1 MSSNVSELISKLNT
15 LSDKGIEVF
24 VPSKKK
30 TVTIKP
36 LNLKQQKDLIS
47 SMLDGVKGTL
57 DFSRVVNSIILD
69 NSGVEDLKVFDKI
82 PFMIGMRIEAMG
94 SKYIDDSVTIDLQAV
109 LDNIKKTKLELK
121 EEKLIEYKNL
131 KVNLAIPTLQYENM
145 LLKKGASDLKVEDGS
160 YREQVSTL
168 YLLEIVKYIKELEID
183 EVVVNMPDIKIPDRI
198 NLVEKL
204 PLAIYTDIS
213 DYIETVSTYN
223 TSLLTVGDNKVS
235 IDSLF
240 FDSSSTE

>member
-30 TVTIKP
+30 TVTVKP

-94 SKYIDDSVTIDLQAV
+94 PKYIDDSVTIDLQAV

>member
-1 MSSNVSELISKLNT
+1 MSNNVSELISKLNT

-30 TVTIKP
+30 TVTVKP

-57 DFSRVVNSIILD
+57 DFTSVLNNIILD
-69 NSGVEDLKVFDKI
+69 NSGVEDLKVFDKV
-82 PFMIGMRIEAMG
+82 PFIMGMRIEAMG
-94 SKYIDDSVTIDLQAV
+94 PKYITDDGTIDLQAV
-109 LDNIKKTKLELK
+109 LDNIKKTKLQFK

-145 LLKKGASDLKVEDGS
+145 LLKKGALDLTGEDGS
-160 YREQVSTL
+160 YSEQVAVL
-168 YLLEIVKYIKELEID
+168 YMLEIVKYIKEIEID
-183 EVVVNMPDIKIPDRI
+183 EVAVNMSDIKIPDRI

-213 DYIETVSTYN
+213 DYIEVVSTYN

>member
-1 MSSNVSELISKLNT
+1 
-15 LSDKGIEVF
+15 
-24 VPSKKK
+24 
-30 TVTIKP
+30 
-36 LNLKQQKDLIS
+36 
-47 SMLDGVKGTL
+47 
-57 DFSRVVNSIILD
+57 
-69 NSGVEDLKVFDKI
+69 
-82 PFMIGMRIEAMG
+82 
-94 SKYIDDSVTIDLQAV
+94 
-109 LDNIKKTKLELK
+109 
-121 EEKLIEYKNL
+121 
-131 KVNLAIPTLQYENM
+131 M